1 MNRVLDSLRRF
12 QAAQVAAARRASD
25 ALGIPETSLQALR
38 ELVHAEAPV
47 TMKDLAV
54 AIGVSPAV
62 ATGVIDRLEV
72 EGWVQRRID
81 PADRRAFR
89 VVLTLDDDS
98 RVLRVIH
105 ELDDPLRRV
114 ANSISADEARM
125 VRALA
130 EAMQDQLDRF
140 EPEAVLQR

>member
-25 ALGIPETSLQALR
+25 ALGIPETSLHALR
-38 ELVHAEAPV
+38 ELVHAEVPV

-72 EGWVQRRID
+72 KGWVQRRID

-89 VVLTLDDDS
+89 VVLTLEEESD
-98 RVLRVIH
+98 VLRVVH

-114 ANSISADEARM
+114 ANAISADEARM
-125 VRALA
+125 VRTLA
-130 EAMQDQLDRF
+130 ASMQAQLDGFQPDELLHR
-140 EPEAVLQR
+140 